1 MSIVSLKAI
10 IFDNDGVVVNSE
22 PLIFKAASEVFARY
36 GIRLLPEDVQEGI
49 GAGVKYMGDPAQK
62 YNLTDVSLEQLVL
75 EREDRF
81 RELAKN
87 NLRPFPGLKPLL
99 DFLKQNHIKT
109 AVASSATHDVVLTNL
124 KMAGIDPGVFDN
136 IVDSSAIQNKKPAP
150 DIFLKAA
157 DNLGIQPAECIVIE
171 DSLAG
176 IEAARR
182 AGMCV
187 IAFASSFQKQRLMH
201 ADFTVEK
208 FEEIL
213 EIIKEVV

>member
-1 MSIVSLKAI
+1 MSTVSLKAV

-22 PLIFKAASEVFARY
+22 PLIFKAASDVFAKY

-49 GAGVKYMGDPAQK
+49 GAGAKYMGDPAQK
-62 YNLTDVSLEQLVL
+62 YNLTNVPLEQLIL

-109 AVASSATHDVVLTNL
+109 SVASSAIHDVVLTNL
-124 KMAGIDPGVFDN
+124 KMAGIGPGIFDN

-150 DIFLKAA
+150 DIFLRAA
-157 DNLGIQPAECIVIE
+157 DNLGVQPAECIVIE

-176 IEAARR
+176 VEAARR
-182 AGMCV
+182 AGMRV
-187 IAFASSFQKQRLMH
+187 IAFASSFPKQRLKH